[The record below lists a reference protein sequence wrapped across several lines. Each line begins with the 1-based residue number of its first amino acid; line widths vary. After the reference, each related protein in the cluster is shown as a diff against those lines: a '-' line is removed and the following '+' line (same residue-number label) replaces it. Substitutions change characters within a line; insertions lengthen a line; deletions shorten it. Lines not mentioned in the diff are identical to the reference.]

1 MVHSSPAQDED
12 QEVRLAEWMSKLFLA
27 MLAVGVA
34 ILIALAVW
42 LIAL

>member
-1 MVHSSPAQDED
+1 MVHRSRAQDDD
-12 QEVRLAEWMSKLFLA
+12 QEVRLVEWMGKLFLA

-34 ILIALAVW
+34 ILIGLAVW